1 MHEGKKRRMERV
13 FGADGKILVVAM
25 DHAAYMPDA
34 VIGLENPG
42 GIIARTMP
50 AGADALLTTLG
61 TLRNASR
68 EIGKSAVIMSV
79 ESYPQNLEEVI
90 IQALRYDVDMIKV
103 MVYPFAE
110 NDPNNVWNFQKLA
123 TLADK
128 WNLPIMAEVF
138 PGGYPAKSQD
148 LTISKLSAALRV
160 TAEAGADVI
169 KTFFIEEEGHPQ
181 GYRAVVENAQ
191 VPVVVLGGE
200 KSDDPRP
207 LLEKVKRGMD
217 SGAVGVAIGRNI
229 WGHPHPEAITAA
241 VAAVVHK
248 GLSID
253 DAVRMLK

>member
-1 MHEGKKRRMERV
+1 MHEGKKRRLERV
-13 FGADGKILVVAM
+13 FGSDGKILVVAM

-42 GIIARTMP
+42 SIIAKTMP

-61 TLRNASR
+61 TLRKASH
-68 EIGKSAVIMSV
+68 EIGTSAVIMSV

-110 NDPNNVWNFQKLA
+110 TDPNNVWNFQKLA

-138 PGGYPAKSQD
+138 PGGYPAKKED
-148 LTISKLSAALRV
+148 LTINRLSAALRIA
-160 TAEAGADVI
+160 AEAGADVI
-169 KTFFIEEEGHPQ
+169 KTFFIEEEGHSK
-181 GYRAVVENAQ
+181 GYLAVIENAQ
-191 VPVVVLGGE
+191 IPVVVLGGE

-229 WGHPHPEAITAA
+229 WGHPRPEAITAA
-241 VAAVVHK
+241 VAAVVHRDAT
-248 GLSID
+248 ID
-253 DAVRMLK
+253 AAVKMLQ

>member
-1 MHEGKKRRMERV
+1 MHEGKERRLARV

-42 GIIARTMP
+42 SIIARTMP

-61 TLRNASR
+61 TLRKASR
-68 EIGKSAVIMSV
+68 EIGTGAVIMSV

-110 NDPNNVWNFQKLA
+110 ADPNNVWNFQKLA

-138 PGGYPAKSQD
+138 PGGYPAKPQD
-148 LTISKLSAALRV
+148 LTINRLSAALRV
-160 TAEAGADVI
+160 AAEAGADVI
-169 KTFFIEEEGHPQ
+169 KTFFIEEEGHPK

-191 VPVVVLGGE
+191 IPVIVLGGE

-229 WGHPHPEAITAA
+229 WGHPQPEAITAA
-241 VAAVVHK
+241 VAEIIHK
-248 GLSID
+248 GSSVEAALTK
-253 DAVRMLK
+253 LK

>member
-1 MHEGKKRRMERV
+1 MHEGKKRRLERV

-42 GIIARTMP
+42 SIIAKTMP

-61 TLRNASR
+61 TLRKAGR
-68 EIGKSAVIMSV
+68 EIGTSAVIMSV

-110 NDPNNVWNFQKLA
+110 TDPNNVWNFQKLA

-138 PGGYPAKSQD
+138 PGGYPAKKED
-148 LTISKLSAALRV
+148 LTINRL
-160 TAEAGADVI
+160 
-169 KTFFIEEEGHPQ
+169 
-181 GYRAVVENAQ
+181 
-191 VPVVVLGGE
+191 
-200 KSDDPRP
+200 
-207 LLEKVKRGMD
+207 LLEGSVELPERHRSRIGAKLAEGLKV
-217 SGAVGVAIGRNI
+217 
-229 WGHPHPEAITAA
+229 
-241 VAAVVHK
+241 
-248 GLSID
+248 
-253 DAVRMLK
+253 

>member
-1 MHEGKKRRMERV
+1 MHEGKKRRLERV

-42 GIIARTMP
+42 SIIAKTMP

-61 TLRNASR
+61 TLRKAGR
-68 EIGKSAVIMSV
+68 EIGTSAVIMSV

-110 NDPNNVWNFQKLA
+110 TDPNNVWNFQKLA

-138 PGGYPAKSQD
+138 PGGYPAKKED
-148 LTISKLSAALRV
+148 LTINRLSAALRIA
-160 TAEAGADVI
+160 AEAGADVI
-169 KTFFIEEEGHPQ
+169 KTFFIEEEGHPK

-191 VPVVVLGGE
+191 IPVVVLGGE
-200 KSDDPRP
+200 KSDDSRP

-229 WGHPHPEAITAA
+229 WGHPRPEAITAA
-241 VAAVVHK
+241 VAAVVHRDAT
-248 GLSID
+248 ID
-253 DAVRMLK
+253 AAVKMLQ